1 MGTSGQ
7 RQGRAGRPH
16 SPPHDLRACG
26 VTTERRGN
34 RVLKAILWDMDGVV
48 ADTEEA
54 HLLAWRQFLA
64 EQGRSVTAEQ
74 FATTFG
80 MANPAIL
87 RQWFGDA
94 LRAEDIHSWSARKE
108 ALFRTFVP
116 THVRALPGAREW
128 LRWGRE
134 RGYRQAIASSGE
146 MANIVAV
153 VAALE
158 IGNQFDAL
166 VSGAF
171 LPRSKPD
178 PAVFLQGGAGGV
190 PGGGGWHRGRG
201 GGAARRHALP
211 GADHDASCGKA
222 CRCRPHRPRLERPER
237 RAGRR
242 AVRLEAGRA
251 HDEGSAPHPVPLP
264 GPGERERAR
273 PRARR

>member
-178 PAVFLQGGAGGV
+178 PAVFLQGAAALGV
-190 PGGGGWHRGRG
+190 APEECLVVEDGIVGVE
-201 GGAARRHALP
+201 AARRAGMRCLALTTTHP
-211 GADHDASCGKA
+211 AEKLAGADLIVHDLNALSEELVDA
-222 CRCRPHRPRLERPER
+222 LF
-237 RAGRR
+237 A
-242 AVRLEAGRA
+242 
-251 HDEGSAPHPVPLP
+251 
-264 GPGERERAR
+264 
-273 PRARR
+273 